1 VELLNA
7 PLVSGMADAETDAG
21 AAAAAAA
28 RLVER
33 DRAVV
38 WHPYAAV
45 GPGASA
51 PLFAVASA
59 AGTRLTLTD
68 GRELIDGMSS
78 WWAAIH
84 GYRHPALD
92 AAAHAQIDT
101 MSHVMFGGLTHE
113 PAVRLAETLAAITPA
128 PLSKVFLCD
137 SGSVAVEVA
146 IKMALQYWQGRRE
159 PGRTRLLTVRRGY
172 HGDTSGPMAVCDPDT
187 GMHHLFTGLL
197 ARHLFAPAPTCAFDE
212 PCTDAHVAPFAA
224 LLAAHAHETAAVILE
239 PVLQG
244 TGAMRAY
251 HPGFLARVR
260 ALCDEHGVLLIADEI
275 ATGFG
280 RTGELFGCDHAGVSP
295 DIMCVGKALTGGYLT
310 LAATLC
316 TDEVAEGVCAS
327 EAGTFMHGPTFMAN
341 PLAAAIANANL
352 DLLLGSPWRET
363 VRRIER
369 ELAAGL
375 APAAGLPGVAD
386 VRTIGA
392 VGVIETHKPVDMAV
406 IQPLL
411 VGLGVWVRPF
421 GRLVYAMPPYI
432 TATADL
438 ATLTAA
444 MVEAVAATTD

>member
-1 VELLNA
+1 VELVSA
-7 PLVSGMADAETDAG
+7 PLVSGSARADVDLR
-21 AAAAAAA
+21 AAAT
-28 RLVER
+28 RLVDR

-45 GPGASA
+45 GTAASG
-51 PLFAVASA
+51 PLFPVAA
-59 AGTRLTLTD
+59 ASGVRLTLTD

-84 GYRHPALD
+84 GYRHPRLD

-101 MSHVMFGGLTHE
+101 MAHVMFGGLTHE
-113 PAVRLAETLAAITPA
+113 PAVRLAETLVAITPA
-128 PLSKVFLCD
+128 PLTKVFLSD
-137 SGSVAVEVA
+137 SGSVSVEVA
-146 IKMALQYWQGRRE
+146 IKMALQYWLGR
-159 PGRTRLLTVRRGY
+159 GRPERARLLTVRRGY

-197 ARHLFAPAPTCAFDE
+197 PRHLFAPAPGCAFDE
-212 PCTDAHVAPFAA
+212 PCTDAHLAPFAA
-224 LLAAHAHETAAVILE
+224 LLAQHAHETAAVILE

-244 TGAMRAY
+244 TGAMRGY
-251 HPGFLARVR
+251 HPGFLAGVR
-260 ALCDEHGVLLIADEI
+260 ALCDEHDVLLVADEI

-310 LAATLC
+310 MAATLC
-316 TDEVAEGVCAS
+316 TEEVADGVCAS
-327 EAGTFMHGPTFMAN
+327 EAGAFLHGPTFMAN

-352 DLLLGSPWRET
+352 EVLLGSPWRET
-363 VRRIER
+363 VARIGR

-386 VRTIGA
+386 VRTLGA
-392 VGVIETHKPVDMAV
+392 VGVIETRRPVDMAV

-411 VGLGVWVRPF
+411 VDLGVWVRPF
-421 GRLVYAMPPYI
+421 GRLVYTMPPYVS
-432 TATADL
+432 TTQDL
-438 ATLTAA
+438 AALTAA
-444 MVEAVAATTD
+444 MVEAVAATAG